1 MCMSVEELGPA
12 VANIFDSYQCSAGHE
27 IGLVAEFIPVSQV
40 QEILQDVFSPDQ
52 IIETEQ
58 VDTKEWVEAKDTYM
72 KDLGQMFAT
81 LSHAGAVR
89 HRHSVAK
96 TFSLVPS
103 ARNLRQ
109 WAEQNKD
116 NPAFREKLGLR

>member
-1 MCMSVEELGPA
+1 MSVEELGPA

-81 LSHAGAVR
+81 LSHAVAVR
-89 HRHSVAK
+89 HRHSVDK